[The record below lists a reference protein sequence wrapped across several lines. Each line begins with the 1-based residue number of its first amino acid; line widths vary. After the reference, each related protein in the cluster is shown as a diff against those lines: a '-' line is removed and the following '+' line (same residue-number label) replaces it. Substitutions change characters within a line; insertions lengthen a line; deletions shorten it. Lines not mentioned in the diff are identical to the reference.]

1 MSSVIDNSAIVGPR
15 ISICI
20 ATLNRPREV
29 LEVLEV
35 IARFENYSDFELIV
49 IDSSRTKNI
58 ELEEK
63 IYDLGGKFVWT
74 GIACGIDQDFDLAV
88 RNSSGDYCWLVT
100 DDDRLLVESAIRI
113 LNATKSSP
121 ELVLIN
127 ASVHDLDYS
136 RMLSETLIPAK
147 TGQSQILNAD
157 ISALSSMSA
166 LLTYIGSVVIKRDL
180 WLNSRPERFF
190 GTEFVHV
197 GVILS
202 SLPIAQIQVI
212 RDPLIQIRYGQ
223 AHWKMR
229 YAQIWW
235 KNWERLILSF
245 VVNEEDLRLWGIS
258 RGKKRVINIFLAK
271 ALGRVTRSDLR
282 ERTQTY
288 SILVRVLL
296 RMAVFYSPR
305 YALKLVFIGLFTLL
319 GQKKYAVVL
328 SDLRSISNTSLK
340 PQ

>member
-1 MSSVIDNSAIVGPR
+1 MIAAIENSVNIRPR

-20 ATLNRPREV
+20 ATLNRPI
-29 LEVLEV
+29 EV
-35 IARFENYSDFELIV
+35 IEVIEAVAKFEHNSKFEIIMV
-49 IDSSRTKNI
+49 DSSDAKNI

-63 IYDLGGKFVWT
+63 IHDLGGKYIWT

-88 RNSSGDYCWLVT
+88 RNSSGDYCWLVA
-100 DDDRLLVESAIRI
+100 DDDRPVAESAIRI
-113 LNATKSSP
+113 LHAIASSP

-127 ASVHDLDYS
+127 ASVHNLDYT
-136 RMLSETLIPAK
+136 RMLSGTLIPDGA
-147 TGQSQILNAD
+147 GESQILNAD
-157 ISALSSMSA
+157 ISALSAMSA
-166 LLTYIGSVVIKRDL
+166 LLTYIGSIVIRRDL

-202 SLPIAQIQVI
+202 ALPIKQIQVI
-212 RDPLIQIRYGQ
+212 RDPLVQIRYGQ

-245 VVNEEDLRLWGIS
+245 IENEEDHRLWGIS
-258 RGKKRVINIFLAK
+258 HGKKRLVNIFLAK
-271 ALGRVTRSDLR
+271 ALGGVTRNDLR

-288 SILVRVLL
+288 SLLFRGLLRIVLL
-296 RMAVFYSPR
+296 CSPR
-305 YALKLVFIGLFTLL
+305 YALKLVFIGTFTLL

-328 SDLRSISNTSLK
+328 SDLRDASNRNLRS
-340 PQ
+340 Q